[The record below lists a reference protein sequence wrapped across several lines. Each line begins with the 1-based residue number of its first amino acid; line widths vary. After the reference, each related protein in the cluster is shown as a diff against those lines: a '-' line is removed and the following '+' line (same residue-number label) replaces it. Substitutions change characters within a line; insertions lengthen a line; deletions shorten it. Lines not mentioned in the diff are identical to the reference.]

1 MNYTSRV
8 HRLRF
13 CLFDE
18 YLHVPMTSLG
28 NMQPGYIFESKNT
41 QYTMRSGEEESSSFS
56 MKTSGALLVLLCCCL
71 AETQLRGETISE
83 NDITRQGHYGEAETR
98 ENEVMGA
105 AQRTEAAATAS
116 TQQTCQPDI
125 HTVLREMSALMVEQR
140 VELRYTK
147 TQMEAMETR
156 LRASESKADTLETRL
171 RASESKAETL
181 ATRLRVSEKTV
192 KEQRVDLRQTEARLT
207 DRLTASERLVERLQ
221 SENEAQTVNLNLTV
235 SQVEELRRER
245 EERRVS
251 FSASLVT
258 SGDETFGPF
267 SRPTTLVYRHV
278 FTNTGNA
285 YNPNTGVFTAP
296 VRGVYHFSVFVYG
309 NGHASTRSAVSL
321 HRNEEHVVIAYSNQ
335 PSHGYSSSNGASLL
349 LEVGDVVYVKLWPNS
364 WVHDSY
370 IHHTTFSGH
379 LLFPM

>member
-41 QYTMRSGEEESSSFS
+41 QYTVRRERGEKDSSSFS

-83 NDITRQGHYGEAETR
+83 NDITHQGHYGEAETR

-125 HTVLREMSALMVEQR
+125 HTVLREMSALMAEQR

-147 TQMEAMETR
+147 TQMETRLRASENKAETMETR
-156 LRASESKADTLETRL
+156 LRASE
-171 RASESKAETL
+171 
-181 ATRLRVSEKTV
+181 KTV
-192 KEQRVDLRQTEARLT
+192 EEQRAVIKELKEKQEEQAAAVRAVGG
-207 DRLTASERLVERLQ
+207 S
-221 SENEAQTVNLNLTV
+221 VNLTG
-235 SQVEELRRER
+235 SQVQELRSEI
-245 EERRVS
+245 EERKVS
-251 FSASLVT
+251 FSASLGTSEHVT
-258 SGDETFGPF
+258 KGPVNTAI
-267 SRPTTLVYRHV
+267 PLVYKHI
-278 FTNTGNA
+278 FTNIGNA
-285 YNPNTGVFTAP
+285 YNPNTGEK
-296 VRGVYHFSVFVYG
+296 SC
-309 NGHASTRSAVSL
+309 
-321 HRNEEHVVIAYSNQ
+321 Q
-335 PSHGYSSSNGASLL
+335 
-349 LEVGDVVYVKLWPNS
+349 
-364 WVHDSY
+364 
-370 IHHTTFSGH
+370 
-379 LLFPM
+379 